1 MRLIDYLLHGS
12 NTVSFGRGHGYDII
26 NWFFFAT
33 TDLFGKTTEVATSVD
48 LLSGEATL
56 PWKAS
61 LGEPSD
67 TPGDKRDI
75 FPNTS
80 IGGGYIWE
88 NQDTQNRFM
97 VENLH

>member
-1 MRLIDYLLHGS
+1 MVQILFLSEEAIGTISSMYFLCNHGL
-12 NTVSFGRGHGYDII
+12 V
-26 NWFFFAT
+26 
-33 TDLFGKTTEVATSVD
+33 GKTTATEVATSVD

-67 TPGDKRDI
+67 TPGDKRDT

-97 VENLH
+97 VANLH